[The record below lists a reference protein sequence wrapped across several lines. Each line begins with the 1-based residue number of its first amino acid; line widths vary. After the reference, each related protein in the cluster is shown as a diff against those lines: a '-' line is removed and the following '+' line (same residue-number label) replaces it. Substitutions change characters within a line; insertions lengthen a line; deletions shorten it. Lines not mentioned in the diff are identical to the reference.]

1 MYWAM
6 STKLP
11 WVTKSGVLDTQ
22 KYTNRMTAIARMLA
36 SRWRRNS
43 WPALVARPLLAPGLP
58 GGGPMI
64 FALRSAVSLTSL
76 SNLGVAAWDMR
87 ICRLPRLVIP
97 SPAAA
102 HQVYSWLPAAALFAE
117 LPLSV

>member
-1 MYWAM
+1 MYWAV

-11 WVTKSGVLDTQ
+11 CVTKSGVLDTQ

-43 WPALVARPLLAPGLP
+43 WPARAARPLLAPGLP
-58 GGGPMI
+58 GGGPMT

-76 SNLGVAAWDMR
+76 SNLGVAAWDLR
-87 ICRLPRLVIP
+87 IYHP
-97 SPAAA
+97 S
-102 HQVYSWLPAAALFAE
+102 QVCDTQHRGGPPGLFLAD
-117 LPLSV
+117 